1 MFTRKT
7 MALALVTLALGACAP
22 DDADTDEALTDT
34 TALAPTPPAASQ
46 LTEGQALHVVMT
58 ANTADS
64 AGGEMAKTMAR
75 QPAVQ
80 DFAQRMIQD
89 HGTANAQARQLGI
102 TAEDNPMSQQL
113 QQSHQQASQ
122 QLHSLAG
129 DAYDRA
135 YIDHEVQ
142 MHQTLLDHLDQ
153 HVLPAAPNPQLQ
165 QYLQQLRT
173 SVQSHLAQ
181 ARQIQAQLGPGNTA
195 PDTGT
200 TTTGNS

>member
-1 MFTRKT
+1 MFIRRTT
-7 MALALVTLALGACAP
+7 ALALVTLALAACAP
-22 DDADTDEALTDT
+22 DDADTDEALTDSA
-34 TALAPTPPAASQ
+34 ALAPMPPAAGQ
-46 LTEGQALHVVMT
+46 LTDGQVLHVVMT

-64 AGGEMAKTMAR
+64 SGGEMAKTMAR

-89 HGTANAQARQLGI
+89 HGGANAQARQLGL

-122 QLHSLAG
+122 QLHSLSGEAH
-129 DAYDRA
+129 DRA

-142 MHQTLLDHLDQ
+142 MHQTLLDQLDQ
-153 HVLPAAPNPQLQ
+153 QLIPAAQNPQLQ

-173 SVQSHLAQ
+173 SVQSHLEQ
-181 ARQIQAQLGPGNTA
+181 ARQIQGQLGGA
-195 PDTGT
+195 LPDTGT
-200 TTTGNS
+200 TTTGSP